1 MQNSN
6 IRILIIMHGAGSGG
20 VEQSILTLCKFLD
33 KELFEP
39 FVVFPSEG
47 PMKDAIDNM
56 GIKTFI
62 SPIEWFTPPK
72 YLGNTERME
81 QYYYSKFLS
90 SLNGRVKK
98 LLDIIKEQSINIV
111 HSSTITVADGAIAA
125 KIAGIPHV
133 WHIHG
138 KYTADYNFLPLRM
151 VYSFIEDF
159 SDRIVSVSKSVKEI
173 ISRYIFEKEKIDVVY
188 NGIDIEKFNSS
199 NYLKSS
205 IYKDYPHLEGKK
217 LVSLIGRVYAVKGID
232 VYVDSAIKV
241 LQKRDVVAFLIVGP
255 IGDQELLKIMGKKIN
270 NYGMSDKIIFTG
282 FRDDI
287 PSLLNDIDL
296 VVCASFSEGFSYVVL
311 ESMASSKPVIS
322 TKCGGPEEI
331 VLDGETGYLVN
342 TGDVDELSKAILSI
356 VDDEKK
362 IITMGQAGREYILN
376 KFSADKFAKDFE
388 KIYTDVVKNYSHFS
402 EEHLV
407 WKEFILNSLSN
418 LGSLGRRIS
427 DLEHEVRDIKNFNS
441 HFKGNMFY
449 SMLKKVLRK
458 GSS

>member
-270 NYGMSDKIIFTG
+270 NY
-282 FRDDI
+282 
-287 PSLLNDIDL
+287 
-296 VVCASFSEGFSYVVL
+296 VCL
-311 ESMASSKPVIS
+311 
-322 TKCGGPEEI
+322 T
-331 VLDGETGYLVN
+331 
-342 TGDVDELSKAILSI
+342 
-356 VDDEKK
+356 
-362 IITMGQAGREYILN
+362 R
-376 KFSADKFAKDFE
+376 
-388 KIYTDVVKNYSHFS
+388 
-402 EEHLV
+402 
-407 WKEFILNSLSN
+407 
-418 LGSLGRRIS
+418 
-427 DLEHEVRDIKNFNS
+427 
-441 HFKGNMFY
+441 
-449 SMLKKVLRK
+449 
-458 GSS
+458 